1 MKLVIVESPTKAK
14 TISRFLG
21 REYTVDSS
29 YGHVRDLPKGKLGVD
44 VEHNFEPT
52 YVVPTEAKKHLTALK
67 KLAAK
72 ADTVYYATDQ
82 DREGEAIAWHL
93 SQAFDIPDSKEE
105 RITFHE
111 ITEHAINEA
120 LEHPRKIW
128 QHVVD
133 AQQARRILDRLVGY
147 KLSPL
152 LWKKVS
158 RGLSAGRVQSVAV
171 RLVVE
176 REREIQS
183 FKEQEYWT
191 VEADANTAKPET
203 FHVKLH
209 AWQTKT
215 LDKLALTSRASV
227 DVIIEALA
235 GQTYAVANVE
245 RRDVHKQSLPPF
257 RTATLQQE
265 ANRRFG
271 FSAKLTM
278 RLAQQL
284 YEGVPLG
291 SSGHAGLIT
300 YMRTDSLNL
309 SEKFMGEAADFITQQ
324 YGAEAAV
331 PRRFKSTAK
340 GAQEAHEA
348 IRPSEAARTPDSIK
362 EYLTP
367 QQYKLYW
374 LVWARAIASQMAP
387 AQLAATTI
395 DIADAKQQAIFRA
408 TGQIIV
414 KPGFSQVYP
423 TISADVVLPAVEVG
437 QTITL
442 AQLDG
447 LQHFTQPPARYSD
460 ATLIKTMEE
469 KGIGRPSTYA
479 PTIATII
486 ARGYVERDERRLKPT
501 DIAFIVNDLL
511 VEHFPDIVDYNFTAK
526 MEDNL
531 DEIAEGHLKWQ
542 PVIAEFYGP
551 FAERLEQKTNE
562 LSRQELAA
570 MRELGN
576 DPTTGE
582 PISIRRGR
590 WGVFVQRGSAEDKSK
605 KPAFAS
611 VPKNMPVDNVT
622 LGDALLY
629 LSLPKTLGQDSE
641 GNDVIVGIGRFGPY
655 VKWAGQY
662 ASIPPTEDP
671 YLLKLDQALVL
682 IAEKKDHIAKTLIK
696 EFPET
701 GVSIKNGRFGPYI
714 TDGKKN
720 AKVPK
725 DTDPASLSLEQC
737 QALLAAAKPS
747 RGGAW
752 RKKKKT
758 ETE

>member
-52 YVVPTEAKKHLTALK
+52 YVVPPEAKKHLTALK

-72 ADTVYYATDQ
+72 ADMVYYATDQ

-111 ITEHAINEA
+111 ITEHAITEA

-176 REREIQS
+176 REREIQA

-191 VEADANTAKPET
+191 IEADASTAKPET

-209 AWQTKT
+209 AWQDKT
-215 LDKLALTSRASV
+215 LDKLALTSRPSV

-284 YEGVPLG
+284 YEGVALG
-291 SSGHAGLIT
+291 SGGHVGLIT

-309 SEKFMGEAADFITQQ
+309 SEKFMSEAADFITQQ
-324 YGAEAAV
+324 YGAEAAA

-348 IRPSEAARTPDSIK
+348 IRPSEASRTPDSIK
-362 EYLTP
+362 EHLTP

-387 AQLAATTI
+387 AQLAATTV

-437 QTITL
+437 QIITL

-486 ARGYVERDERRLKPT
+486 TRGYVERDERRLKPT

-531 DEIAEGHLKWQ
+531 DEIAAGHLKWQ

-551 FAERLEQKTNE
+551 FAALIEQKTNE
-562 LSRQELAA
+562 LSRQALAE
-570 MRELGN
+570 MREIGN

-590 WGVFVQRGSAEDKSK
+590 WGVFVQRGSAEDKTK
-605 KPAFAS
+605 KPTFAS
-611 VPKNMPVDNVT
+611 VPKNMPVDKVT

-629 LSLPKTLGQDSE
+629 LSLPKTLGHDSE
-641 GNDVIVGIGRFGPY
+641 GNDIVVGVGRFGPY

-662 ASIPPTEDP
+662 ASIPSTEDP
-671 YLLKLDQALVL
+671 YTLTLEQAQALM
-682 IAEKKDHIAKTLIK
+682 AEKRERVAKTLIK

-725 DTDPASLSLEQC
+725 DTDPASLNLEEC
-737 QALLAAAKPS
+737 QKLLAAAKPG
-747 RGGAW
+747 RGRTW
-752 RKKKKT
+752 RKKKT
-758 ETE
+758 EAE